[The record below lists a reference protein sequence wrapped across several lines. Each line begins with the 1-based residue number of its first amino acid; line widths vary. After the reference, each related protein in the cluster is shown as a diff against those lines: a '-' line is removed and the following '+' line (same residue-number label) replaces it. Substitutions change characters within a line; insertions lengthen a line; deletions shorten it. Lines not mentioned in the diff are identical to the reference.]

1 MRSVVGSFEIRFS
14 DLVDA
19 PMKHPSLEIN
29 ILIHLNVVTVFTR
42 QFKWGICLLKG
53 NGGV

>member
-1 MRSVVGSFEIRFS
+1 MRSVVGSFETVFS
-14 DLVDA
+14 DAVDA

-29 ILIHLNVVTVFTR
+29 ILILLTEVTVFTR
-42 QFKWGICLLKG
+42 QFKWGTCLLKG